1 MRIKKSNWRQPKKK
15 KKKKKTKI
23 KKKTG
28 KASDENSKIVLE
40 ATQNHLSV
48 QDYGKGIPEED
59 LKRVTEAFY
68 MVDKS
73 RSRVKGSVGLGLA
86 LCQKIADIHG
96 FQLEITSH
104 LSKGTIISVL
114 W

>member
-1 MRIKKSNWRQPKKK
+1 MRIQKSYWRQPK
-15 KKKKKTKI
+15 I
-23 KKKTG
+23 IYPFR
-28 KASDENSKIVLE
+28 N
-40 ATQNHLSV
+40 
-48 QDYGKGIPEED
+48 YGKGIPEED

-104 LSKGTIISVL
+104 LGKGTIISVL

>member
-1 MRIKKSNWRQPKKK
+1 
-15 KKKKKTKI
+15 
-23 KKKTG
+23 
-28 KASDENSKIVLE
+28 
-40 ATQNHLSV
+40 
-48 QDYGKGIPEED
+48 
-59 LKRVTEAFY
+59 

-104 LSKGTIISVL
+104 LGKGTIVSVL